1 MNNSESTKLFSG
13 FYHSRDLCAT
23 GSEGICLICRLW
35 GRLSL
40 QVREEFGIFL
50 GIGRKSPYLCTVE
63 QNKQHLSDKTRNI
76 KFNNL
81 KIIRL

>member
-23 GSEGICLICRLW
+23 DSEGVCLICRQR

-40 QVREEFGIFL
+40 QVREEFGKFL
-50 GIGRKSPYLCTVE
+50 GIELVRVSCFSFEMLLVI
-63 QNKQHLSDKTRNI
+63 S
-76 KFNNL
+76 
-81 KIIRL
+81 

>member
-1 MNNSESTKLFSG
+1 MNNSESTKFFSG

-23 GSEGICLICRLW
+23 DSEGVCLICRQR

-63 QNKQHLSDKTRNI
+63 QNKQHLSDKRKDI

>member
-40 QVREEFGIFL
+40 QVREEFGKFL
-50 GIGRKSPYLCTVE
+50 GIGRKPQYLCIV
-63 QNKQHLSDKTRNI
+63 NKKKDI

>member
-40 QVREEFGIFL
+40 QVREEFGNFL

-63 QNKQHLSDKTRNI
+63 QKTSI
-76 KFNNL
+76 KRV
-81 KIIRL
+81 KSRM

>member
-50 GIGRKSPYLCTVE
+50 GIGRKSPYLCIVE
-63 QNKQHLSDKTRNI
+63 QKTSI
-76 KFNNL
+76 KRV
-81 KIIRL
+81 KSRM

>member
-40 QVREEFGIFL
+40 QVREEFGKIL
-50 GIGRKSPYLCTVE
+50 GIGRKSPYLCIVNQT
-63 QNKQHLSDKTRNI
+63 KQVLGDAKQEN
-76 KFNNL
+76 
-81 KIIRL
+81 

>member
-23 GSEGICLICRLW
+23 DSEGVCLICRQR

-40 QVREEFGIFL
+40 QVREEFGNFL
-50 GIGRKSPYLCTVE
+50 GIKRKP
-63 QNKQHLSDKTRNI
+63 Q
-76 KFNNL
+76 
-81 KIIRL
+81 